1 MPEQRSLRTILES
14 FPDSVFRGTHP
25 PPRLGKVK
33 KDTIRS
39 PTGPITVCGLT
50 IRPWDERLLEPV
62 KLRENLLSAVLY

>member
-1 MPEQRSLRTILES
+1 MVLRL
-14 FPDSVFRGTHP
+14 